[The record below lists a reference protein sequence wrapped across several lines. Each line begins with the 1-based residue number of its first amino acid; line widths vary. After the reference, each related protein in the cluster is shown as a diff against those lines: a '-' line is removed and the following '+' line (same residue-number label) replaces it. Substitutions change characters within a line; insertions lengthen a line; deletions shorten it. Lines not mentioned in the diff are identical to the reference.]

1 MLNNIY
7 MYTSKVHKCGL
18 ILLFRKVRNSS
29 NGEDDDLNENKRKV
43 NLIFDWLEFHENK
56 KMESEMLNMRLLIV
70 ECL

>member
-1 MLNNIY
+1 
-7 MYTSKVHKCGL
+7 MYTSKVHKCWL

-56 KMESEMLNMRLLIV
+56 KMESEMLNMRLYHS
-70 ECL
+70 